1 MPNTAHALSI
11 CWMEGLNIKKR
22 FIVTAL
28 LLSTV
33 LCNAQDKPVFT
44 LQGCIDLVLKNN
56 LNALNALTQTEISKA
71 QLQQAGASMFPS
83 VNGYASQGVNTGKSI
98 NPYTNTFINQEIG
111 TGQYGVSAGLTL
123 FNGLSNVNAVQQ
135 RSNLYQADKMDYEQ
149 MKLDLSI
156 QVTQAYFSVLA
167 NEELLNQA
175 MVRKE
180 LTQAQ
185 LDRLFILDK
194 NNAIS
199 PALLYDTKG
208 QLANDQLYQVNT
220 KTALLSAK
228 LSLAQL
234 INTTINA
241 EATFEK
247 IQPDDG
253 SSFPL
258 VGFNELYPHLA
269 KNAPALKSADYR
281 KTAALKGLNSARGM
295 ILPSLTL
302 NGSLGSNYSSAALT
316 QQLTGINYTAGNSYV
331 SVAGADYAVYDPQYT
346 YNSSKIAFNSQLK
359 NNLNTY
365 IGLSLQVPIL
375 NGLKTRTQTRI
386 GKINYLRARE
396 QLKTAELRFRSQME
410 QTYNE
415 MVSAFERGKI
425 YQNQVN
431 DYSASFTIAKTK
443 FEQGAITSIEYTT
456 AKNNM
461 EKAKAGL
468 ITTQYEYLLKKETL
482 RLYQNAN

>member
-11 CWMEGLNIKKR
+11 YWMEGLNIKKR
-22 FIVTAL
+22 LIVTGL
-28 LLSTV
+28 LLATV
-33 LCNAQDKPVFT
+33 LCNAQDKPAFT
-44 LQGCIDLVLKNN
+44 LRGCIDLALKNN
-56 LNALNALTQTEISKA
+56 LTALNALTQTEISKA
-71 QLQQAGASMFPS
+71 QLQQAGASMLPY
-83 VNGYASQGVNTGKSI
+83 VNGYANQGVNTGKSI

-135 RSNLYQADKMDYEQ
+135 RSNLYQADKMDYQ
-149 MKLDLSI
+149 QTKLDLSI

-175 MVRKE
+175 MVQKE

-194 NNAIS
+194 NKAIS

-208 QLANDQLYQVNT
+208 QLANDQLYLVNT

-228 LSLAQL
+228 LALAQL

-258 VGFNELYPHLA
+258 MGFDELYPQLA

-281 KTAALKGLNSARGM
+281 KTAALKGLNSTRGI

-386 GKINYLRARE
+386 GKINYLRSRE
-396 QLKTAELRFRSQME
+396 QLKTTELRFRSQME

-415 MVSAFERGKI
+415 MVSAFERVKI

-443 FEQGAITSIEYTT
+443 FEQGAITTIEYIT

-468 ITTQYEYLLKKETL
+468 ISTQYDYLLKKETL
-482 RLYQNAN
+482 HLYQNAN